1 MDKQL
6 ILKTVQAV
14 MDFNECHIDGYAYS
28 ASIDVGMH
36 SVWVRVFEF
45 GAQGMAVY
53 ILNNSNATDTDI
65 ADFIQKLD
73 ELKGE
78 SNE

>member
-1 MDKQL
+1 MNKEL
-6 ILKTVQAV
+6 ILKAVQAV
-14 MDFNECHIDGYAYS
+14 MDFNECHGCGYAYS

-45 GAQGMAVY
+45 GAQGMAAY

-73 ELKGE
+73 ELKAV
-78 SNE
+78 

>member
-6 ILKTVQAV
+6 ILKAVQAV
-14 MDFNECHIDGYAYS
+14 MDFNECHIDSYTYS
-28 ASIDVGMH
+28 ASIDVGMY

-45 GAQGMAVY
+45 GAQGVAVY

-65 ADFIQKLD
+65 ADFIQKLE
-73 ELKGE
+73 ELKAV
-78 SNE
+78 